1 MAVTEDPTLRDV
13 IVRLD
18 KATELQSRT
27 LDLQERS
34 LTELEGERYWRRVSV
49 AVAAVVFLCFA
60 LWVSSSRQADCD
72 RGNKARA
79 AAREASVSDW
89 NTAWDVLVTD
99 DTPETEKEKEAL
111 LLAISNNQER
121 LRPPRDCAW
130 PS

>member
-1 MAVTEDPTLRDV
+1 MGPEPTLRDV

-18 KATELQSRT
+18 RAI
-27 LDLQERS
+27 DLQGRS
-34 LTELEGERYWRRVSV
+34 LEELEGERYWRRVSV
-49 AVAAVVFLCFA
+49 AVAAVVFICFA
-60 LWVSSSRQADCD
+60 LWVTSSRQADCD

-89 NTAWDVLVTD
+89 DTAWEVLVTD
-99 DTPETEKEKEAL
+99 DSPETEQEKEEL
-111 LLAISNNQER
+111 LVAIANNQER